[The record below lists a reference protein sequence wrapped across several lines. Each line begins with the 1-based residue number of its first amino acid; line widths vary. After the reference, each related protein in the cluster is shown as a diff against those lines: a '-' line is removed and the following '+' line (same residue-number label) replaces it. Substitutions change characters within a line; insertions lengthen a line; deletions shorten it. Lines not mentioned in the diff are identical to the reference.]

1 MKSKLI
7 NVLKVTVTTALLLA
21 MAIGVAM
28 LPGCKKK
35 SNENNVVDASVKE
48 TSADNAEPEIETEV
62 VTEIGT
68 KIEVATDEEGET
80 YTEVVTEVVTVV
92 VPITKPSE
100 TEPAT
105 QKLTVKPTQPA
116 TQKQTTAQTQP
127 TAQKQTAAATQA
139 PTQKQTTAAPT
150 QPATQ
155 KQTTAPTQK
164 PTVKPTEP
172 VTQAPTQPAKP
183 TTYTKKIDGIPYIV
197 DTVKKKAY
205 IEDWIM
211 FELSLPGTVH
221 LPYEVDGYVVDYW
234 CKSTED
240 VSTIMGL
247 TTTNLYVD
255 ERIENFLVI
264 CQSVT
269 AKNIYWYNTNVDN
282 WLPKV
287 KNNKSNFSA
296 YVFPDGSTVYLAVAS
311 TDLILDDS
319 GDGTHTYYTLNE
331 LYNVYYPHKQLG
343 TKGKIF
349 VCKDGTFDFTK

>member
-92 VPITKPSE
+92 VPITKPTE

-116 TQKQTTAQTQP
+116 TQKQT

-183 TTYTKKIDGIPYIV
+183 TVYTKTIDGIPYIV

-255 ERIENFLVI
+255 ERIENFLII

-282 WLPKV
+282 WLP
-287 KNNKSNFSA
+287 NIKSNFAA
-296 YVFPDGSTVYLAVAS
+296 YGFPDGSTVHLAVAS
-311 TDLILDDS
+311 TDLILSDS
-319 GDGTHTYYTLNE
+319 GAGTYTYYTLND
-331 LYNVYYPHKQLG
+331 VYYKLVPHTGKYLG
-343 TKGKIF
+343 TENKIF

>member
-7 NVLKVTVTTALLLA
+7 NILKVTVIAALLLV

-28 LPGCKKK
+28 LPGCKRK
-35 SNENNVVDASVKE
+35 SSENNVVDASVKE
-48 TSADNAEPEIETEV
+48 SSADNAETEIE
-62 VTEIGT
+62 T
-68 KIEVATDEEGET
+68 KIEVVTDEEGET

-92 VPITKPSE
+92 VPITKPTE
-100 TEPAT
+100 TE
-105 QKLTVKPTQPA
+105 PA
-116 TQKQTTAQTQP
+116 TQKQTTAHTQP
-127 TAQKQTAAATQA
+127 ATQKPTTAPTQKQTAAATQV
-139 PTQKQTTAAPT
+139 PTQKPTAAAT

-155 KQTTAPTQK
+155 KPTTAPTQPATQK

-183 TTYTKKIDGIPYIV
+183 TVYTKTIDGIPYIV

-211 FELSLPGTVH
+211 FELSLPEKVH

-282 WLPKV
+282 WLP
-287 KNNKSNFSA
+287 NIKSNFDA
-296 YVFPDGSTVYLAVAS
+296 YGFPDGSTVHLAVAS
-311 TDLILDDS
+311 TDLILSDS
-319 GDGTHTYYTLNE
+319 GAGTYTYYTLND
-331 LYNVYYPHKQLG
+331 VYYKLVPHTGKYLG
-343 TKGKIF
+343 TENKIF

>member
-92 VPITKPSE
+92 VPITKPTE

-105 QKLTVKPTQPA
+105 QKLTVK
-116 TQKQTTAQTQP
+116 
-127 TAQKQTAAATQA
+127 
-139 PTQKQTTAAPT
+139 PT

-183 TTYTKKIDGIPYIV
+183 TVYTKTIDGIPYIV

-221 LPYEVDGYVVDYW
+221 LPYEVDGYAVDYI
-234 CKSTED
+234 CQSDSEYSTL
-240 VSTIMGL
+240 VGL
-247 TTTNLYVD
+247 NTTNLYVD

-282 WLPKV
+282 WLP
-287 KNNKSNFSA
+287 NIKSNFDA
-296 YVFPDGSTVYLAVAS
+296 YGFPDSSTVHLAVAS
-311 TDLILDDS
+311 TDLILSDS
-319 GDGTHTYYTLNE
+319 GAGTYTYYTLND
-331 LYNVYYPHKQLG
+331 VYYKLVPHTGKYLG
-343 TKGKIF
+343 TENKIF